1 MRDKLV
7 IVESPAKCKKI
18 ESFLG
23 PGFKCVAS
31 FGHLRE
37 LSSLK
42 DIDIK
47 NNFHP
52 TFSVSD
58 KKRKYINNLKKE
70 ISKADEV
77 ILATDDDREGEAIA
91 WHICMLFDLN
101 VTITKRIIFHE
112 ITEHAV
118 QEAMKNPTIVN
129 MDVVHAQQTRQILDL
144 GLLQQARI
152 GTCSFHVLEP
162 CCPAVGIEG
171 VDRP

>member
-23 PGFKCVAS
+23 TGFKCVAS

-58 KKRKYINNLKKE
+58 KKRKYINNLKKDMY
-70 ISKADEV
+70 ICC
-77 ILATDDDREGEAIA
+77 ILELKGLKFLKKELVANWNI
-91 WHICMLFDLN
+91 
-101 VTITKRIIFHE
+101 
-112 ITEHAV
+112 V
-118 QEAMKNPTIVN
+118 QIKQKTM
-129 MDVVHAQQTRQILDL
+129 
-144 GLLQQARI
+144 
-152 GTCSFHVLEP
+152 
-162 CCPAVGIEG
+162 
-171 VDRP
+171 